1 MEGCKN
7 YTICGDPLFFAPEIV
22 NQNGYDYAADLWALG
37 VLIYEIY
44 EGSTPFGTSE
54 MEETAIFKTIA
65 GFKGTVKYSKA
76 TAAAQELINS
86 LLRVS
91 SEDRCGYRQWDA
103 FKGRALFTGSTFF
116 FLTALYYIHFITR
129 LSVCY
134 GCA

>member
-22 NQNGYDYAADLWALG
+22 NQNGYAYAADLWALG

-44 EGSTPFGTSE
+44 EGGTPFGTSE
-54 MEETAIFKTIA
+54 MEETAIFKIIA

-103 FKGRALFTGSTFF
+103 FKGRALFTGSNFF